1 MPETARWL
9 TLTLTF
15 ASIVILFSAC
25 KKDVEPEKALPVTNI
40 AKVETEPAQVEPDNF
55 GIPSALYNIEKR
67 TVRNGESLSTLLSP
81 YSIGGQRVVDIV
93 QAASGTFNVRS
104 IMSGRTIHYYVNKET
119 EQLDFMVY
127 QPDNRRYV
135 VFDLH
140 QHPSVFQGEF
150 EQTRITRRI
159 EGEINGSLYVSL
171 IEAGGSPALVSSL
184 SNVYAWQVDF
194 YRIQRGDR
202 FTVVYDEILIDDEVV
217 GTGRIHAAQLIHRGR
232 NYDAFYFEQ
241 GDDYDYFDMEGNS
254 LRKAFLRAPL
264 EYSRISSRFTNRR
277 FHPVLGRNMPH
288 HGTDYAA
295 PTGTPIRAVGDG
307 QLVHAGYDRNNGNYI
322 RIRHNSVYE
331 TGYLHMSRL
340 ASGMR
345 RGATVKQ
352 GQIIGYVGSTGLATG
367 PHLCFR
373 FWQNKQPVDPYRVD
387 MPASNPV
394 EDQFVQAFELEKT
407 RLLSLLFPDEYQN
420 VEPAFV
426 FVSMPPVQNDSRPL
440 ILLN

>member
-1 MPETARWL
+1 MPKTAGWL
-9 TLTLTF
+9 LFTIPVFIILLF
-15 ASIVILFSAC
+15 AAC
-25 KKDVEPEKALPVTNI
+25 NKDVELEEPLQITKISE
-40 AKVETEPAQVEPDNF
+40 VETEPMQIEPDAF
-55 GIPSALYNIEKR
+55 GIPTVLYTIEKR

-81 YSIGGQRVVDIV
+81 YGIGGQQIVDIV
-93 QAASGTFNVRS
+93 EASSGTFNVRRM
-104 IMSGRTIHYYVNKET
+104 MSGRIIHFYVNNET
-119 EQLDFMVY
+119 EHLDFMVY
-127 QPDNRRYV
+127 QPDNRSYV

-140 QHPSVFQGEF
+140 EQPSVFMGEF
-150 EQTRITRRI
+150 DQTMVTRRI

-171 IEAGGSPALVSSL
+171 IEAGGSPALVSLL

-202 FTVVYDEILIDDEVV
+202 FAVVYDEILIDDEVV
-217 GTGRIHAAQLIHRGR
+217 GTGRIHAAQLLHRGNR
-232 NYDAFYFEQ
+232 YDAFYFEQ
-241 GDDYDYFDMEGNS
+241 GNEYDYFDLDGNS

-307 QLVHAGYDRNNGNYI
+307 QLIHAGYDRNNGNYI

-394 EDQFVQAFELEKT
+394 EDQYAQAFELEKM
-407 RLLSLLFPDEYQN
+407 RLLTMLFPDKY
-420 VEPAFV
+420 EPEDLDFI
-426 FVSMPPVQNDSRPL
+426 FVSIPPFQSDSRPL